1 MVAEVG
7 YIVNWVIHKIGVRSG
22 MIIKLCDTQN
32 WSQKWDEY

>member
-22 MIIKLCDTQN
+22 INNKVGSAQ
-32 WSQKWDEY
+32 